1 MRLSDFKQKEIININ
16 DGKRFGFLND
26 FDIDEYTGKIKK
38 IIVVENGKIFG
49 IFGKESEYFIAWE
62 NIKQIGDDI
71 ILIDVDWDKIKN
83 LNLNLLAGKIEF
95 ERKNTNSFDMVEVN
109 QKIKNKMQEETREL
123 DDIKKNFS

>member
-1 MRLSDFKQKEIININ
+1 MNRHIYSTKNNRKKNHYREKIYNKCMLYLTFLLFALS
-16 DGKRFGFLND
+16 LNLLK
-26 FDIDEYTGKIKK
+26 FDSAKKIKMMLK
-38 IIVVENGKIFG
+38 KELSRNIITNRDLEI
-49 IFGKESEYFIAWE
+49 Y
-62 NIKQIGDDI
+62 
-71 ILIDVDWDKIKN
+71 WDKIKN